1 MRVLLLGDSISVG
14 YGLTDEQLSFVKLI
28 SKKYQFTLDVIAKC
42 GMTIQDVLKIDIATK
57 YDIAIIFIGT
67 NGSVSSTEIDSLI
80 FRVQDNCSH
89 IIICTVPIITSN
101 NEILRSV
108 SLTSPI
114 ALCDLNNGWKDEYF
128 LDDKIHP
135 NEQGHNYIYE
145 QLSKI
150 LIKWAL

>member
-80 FRVQDNCSH
+80 FRVCITARFLERSNKLSM
-89 IIICTVPIITSN
+89 VPIN
-101 NEILRSV
+101 
-108 SLTSPI
+108 
-114 ALCDLNNGWKDEYF
+114 
-128 LDDKIHP
+128 
-135 NEQGHNYIYE
+135 
-145 QLSKI
+145 
-150 LIKWAL
+150 